1 MLMKKLLL
9 LLLSVVSISVFADNV
24 TVERASLLAK
34 KFFKKNVDTRGAVE
48 PQLKLV
54 WDGETAETRA
64 ASAEEPA
71 YYVFN
76 RTDEPGFVIVSA
88 EDATLP
94 ILAYSTEYNFFV
106 ENMPSNLAAWME
118 RLRTSIKTMRAAGE
132 VPSAEVNEAWAN
144 LPVYTSGEDEL
155 RLETALWNQGSPYNL
170 ECPEVDGKRAVTG
183 CVATAFAI
191 VMRYHQWPDKTAKSI
206 PSYYFN
212 KSDGTSVFVSMRSRH
227 TYDWSQMPLKIEAS
241 TTDEEKMQIAIL
253 MRDCGQMAEAAYGSS
268 TGATTSTAALGLL
281 NYMKYDKGLMLLR
294 RENYTEEKWV
304 SMLKKELQ
312 EYGPVIYGGLTTNNE
327 GHQFVLD
334 GYNSENYF
342 HLNWGW
348 GGQSN
353 GYFLISNLTPG
364 SQGAGGS
371 ASGKGFTEN
380 QDAVFYVKKA
390 VENRPVAANIMFYKY
405 TFTNSS
411 GAPTF
416 AGIEPSVS
424 KFAKGVPFDVK
435 LGAFWNYGFEAF
447 AGNLALALV
456 DKNYNIREILGI
468 YDFAEKGSELEPMY
482 LTAFSLSNCKITKEL
497 NEGDRLVAL
506 HSTVSGAQVD
516 EWRMVV
522 GNIKDVTNE
531 VIVKPESTT
540 GIQQTAKEQ
549 NSFIMTLNGDVLLL
563 NAAVEIES
571 IALYD
576 LNGKMLQN
584 VESVNETSYSFSV
597 KAYAPGIYLLK
608 VKTEK
613 GVETCKFIKK

>member
-1 MLMKKLLL
+1 MKKLLL

-24 TVERASLLAK
+24 TVERATLLAK
-34 KFFKKNVDTRGAVE
+34 KFFKKNVDTRSTVE
-48 PQLKLV
+48 PQIKLV
-54 WDGETAETRA
+54 WDGETAETRG
-64 ASAEEPA
+64 ASVEEPTF
-71 YYVFN
+71 YVFN
-76 RTDEPGFVIVSA
+76 RTDQPGFVIVSA

-94 ILAYSTEYNFFV
+94 ILAYSTEHNFFV
-106 ENMPSNLAAWME
+106 ENMPSNLSAWMD
-118 RLRTSIKTMRAAGE
+118 RLRTSIKTMRAASE

-155 RLETALWNQGSPYNL
+155 RLETALWNQTNPYNL

-191 VMRYHQWPDKTAKSI
+191 VMRYHQWPDKRTKTIISHTFKDSNDKDVYMAPRAKC
-206 PSYYFN
+206 
-212 KSDGTSVFVSMRSRH
+212 
-227 TYDWSQMPLKIEAS
+227 TYEWSQMPLKIEAS
-241 TTDEEKMQIAIL
+241 TTDEEKKQIAAL
-253 MRDCGQMAEAAYGSS
+253 MLDCGQMAQATYGSS
-268 TGATTSTAALGLL
+268 TGATTNTAAFGLL

-294 RENYTEEKWV
+294 RENYTEEKWI

-312 EYGPVIYGGLTTNNE
+312 EYGPVIYGGLTTKNE

-334 GYNSENYF
+334 GYNSDNYF

-371 ASGKGFTEN
+371 ASGNGFTEN
-380 QDAVFYVKKA
+380 QDALFYVKKA
-390 VENRPVAANIMFYKY
+390 VENRPIAANIMFYKY
-405 TFTNSS
+405 TFTDSS
-411 GAPTF
+411 GSPTY
-416 AGIEPSVS
+416 AGIEPSTS
-424 KFAKGVPFDVK
+424 EFATGVPFSVK

-447 AGNLALALV
+447 TGKLAFALV
-456 DKNYNIREILGI
+456 DKDYNVREILGI
-468 YDFAEKGSELEPMY
+468 YDYAEKETELNPMY
-482 LTAFSLSNCKITKEL
+482 LTAFEFSNCEITKEL

-506 HSTVSGAQVD
+506 HSAVSGAQVD

-522 GNIKDVTNE
+522 GNIEEVTNE
-531 VIVKPESTT
+531 VIVKPENTT

-549 NSFIMTLNGDVLLL
+549 NSFTIALNGDMLML

-576 LNGKMLQN
+576 LNGKVLQN
-584 VESVNETSYSFSV
+584 IESVNETSYSFSIKTCV
-597 KAYAPGIYLLK
+597 PGIYLLK

>member
-24 TVERASLLAK
+24 TVERATLLAK
-34 KFFKKNVDTRGAVE
+34 KFFKKNVDTRSTVE
-48 PQLKLV
+48 PQIKLV
-54 WDGETAETRA
+54 WDGETAETRGT
-64 ASAEEPA
+64 SVEEPA
-71 YYVFN
+71 FYVFN
-76 RTDEPGFVIVSA
+76 RTDQPGFVIVSA

-94 ILAYSTEYNFFV
+94 ILAYSTEHNFFV
-106 ENMPSNLAAWME
+106 ENMPSNLSAWMD
-118 RLRTSIKTMRAAGE
+118 RLRTSIKTMRAASE
-132 VPSAEVNEAWAN
+132 VPSAEVNEAWIN
-144 LPVYTSGEDEL
+144 LPAYTSGEDEL
-155 RLETALWNQGSPYNL
+155 RLETALWNQTNPYNL

-191 VMRYHQWPDKTAKSI
+191 VMRYHQWPDKRTKTIISHTFKDSNDKDVYMAPRAKC
-206 PSYYFN
+206 
-212 KSDGTSVFVSMRSRH
+212 
-227 TYDWSQMPLKIEAS
+227 TYEWSQMPLKIEAS
-241 TTDEEKMQIAIL
+241 TTDEEKKQIAAL
-253 MRDCGQMAEAAYGSS
+253 MLDCGQMAQATYGSS
-268 TGATTSTAALGLL
+268 TGATTNTAAFGLL

-294 RENYTEEKWV
+294 RENYTEEKWI

-312 EYGPVIYGGLTTNNE
+312 EYGPVIYGGLTTKNE

-334 GYNSENYF
+334 GYNSDNYF

-371 ASGKGFTEN
+371 ASGNGFTEN
-380 QDAVFYVKKA
+380 QDALFYVKKA
-390 VENRPVAANIMFYKY
+390 VENRPIAANIMFHKY
-405 TFTNSS
+405 TFTGSS
-411 GAPTF
+411 GSSTY
-416 AGIEPSVS
+416 AGIEPSTS
-424 KFAKGVPFDVK
+424 EFATGVPFSVK

-447 AGNLALALV
+447 TGKLAFALV
-456 DKNYNIREILGI
+456 DKDYNVREILGV
-468 YDFAEKGSELEPMY
+468 YDYAKEGKELNPMY
-482 LTAFSLSNCKITKEL
+482 LTAFGFSNCEITKEL

-506 HSTVSGAQVD
+506 HSAVSGAQVD

-522 GNIKDVTNE
+522 GNIEEVTNE
-531 VIVKPESTT
+531 VIVKPENTT

-549 NSFIMTLNGDVLLL
+549 NSFSIALNGDMLML

-576 LNGKMLQN
+576 LNGKVLQN
-584 VESVNETSYSFSV
+584 IESVNETSYSFSIKTCV
-597 KAYAPGIYLLK
+597 PGIYLLK